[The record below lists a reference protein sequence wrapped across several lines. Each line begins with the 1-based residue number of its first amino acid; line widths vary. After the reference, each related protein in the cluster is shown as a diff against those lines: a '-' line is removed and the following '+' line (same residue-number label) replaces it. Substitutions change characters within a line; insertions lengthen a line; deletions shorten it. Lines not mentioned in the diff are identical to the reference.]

1 MLSAFSADSADR
13 KKNNNKTNNTMKTF
27 SKYLG
32 LLLIVWALAI
42 TQDVQAST
50 VTFTPGTDTGS
61 KSVTKDNITI
71 TVAAG
76 ALNGSDYYQVN
87 KSSTL
92 TISAASGYHIHSIVI
107 TCQKSGDT
115 QDGPAKLTYGGSS
128 SIGYYSYTG
137 NTGTWKLNNSFY
149 DNTSYT
155 NVTSV
160 ALSTSDRVRFTRV
173 VVTYLKPNCSYMY
186 WDGSEYKEWDTR
198 PIKNVVPE
206 PPSIS
211 GYNSAVVGD
220 GKGGVAWST
229 TPIPSDPCI
238 TYANN
243 ANGTYKGCYRFVD
256 NSGGTDPDKDNFPS
270 GVDVLYPIYQDEDNF
285 CYSTGVRYVECDSP
299 FGTLSAAGGT
309 TVTWSGSDINKSINL
324 LSKKGSGAVTWS
336 TDASSSV
343 ATISG
348 SGNSATLTIKGTGGY
363 ASTTIRVTCHIAASG
378 DYCEES
384 KYINITVNAQTYNV
398 IYHLT
403 GVTKTSGPT
412 TVSCVE
418 DDLTVFFTVNDGYTS
433 EGLYGK
439 VCITDG
445 TEWCYDTDNDVNIE
459 FPASNQLY
467 YVDNDVFGSDVHVY
481 ITAQEDICTEP
492 WMAFD
497 TGTNRIVNYGAA
509 GWTDKASVKVSAGG
523 ASTGQTITYTT
534 TNSSVAAV
542 NASNGA
548 VTVGS
553 AGTAII
559 SATAAKADGYCEKTV
574 SYTVTVNCVAPTVAA
589 GAMAISNIT
598 PTSAT
603 FSGGQITSYGGTS
616 SNVYYGYV
624 YSTSNNPTYESSSI
638 ARHDNWYNKALNK
651 DFGNAYPSAL
661 TPGTTYYVRA
671 YAHSDCGTGYS
682 PQMSFTTPRQ
692 YAITYDANGGEGSI
706 ADQVKLEGENAT
718 LSDGTGFSRDGYTI
732 LKWNTADNGSGTNY
746 ALGATYTGNADLHLY
761 AIWQAG
767 NYTVTLNNQSATTAG
782 TTSVAVTFNASTNL
796 TSAIIK
802 PTKTGY
808 TFGGYF
814 TATGG
819 GGTQLIGTDGN
830 WIASV
835 DGYTDAEK
843 KWQYAGNLVLY
854 AKWTANEIELELS
867 ANGGESDGSATV
879 LYDATSLK
887 AGTLI
892 HATYEGHTLV
902 GYYNNESHTT
912 KVLSSDGSFAT
923 SSVSGYITDGKWSRT
938 TSPTTLYAWWATE
951 IRSVTFDLQGKG
963 DNFVRE
969 VEYKTKVSQPANPT
983 HVDYNFVGWMTTE
996 GGSTPFNFDSN
1007 ITANT
1012 TVYAKWTPKTYE
1024 HLIFAC
1030 VDLSLDTEDGDPVL
1044 VTSRSGVNIMA
1055 TKKLKV
1061 SVSGALNGHRVT
1073 LSGTDL
1079 KFYKKVTEPVT
1090 RFVELTG
1097 ANSLVAPLTDA
1108 EVYVS
1113 YNPTGTGTGA
1123 ILQPDIT
1130 VACDGFEETFS
1141 AKVKARNLPESVAIV
1156 ARVGDTWHAL
1166 PANLATEQTPAPI
1179 MVDVTTTA
1187 GLLTAKG
1194 PSTVQYKLWPVATV
1208 NSANDRFGTATGYTP
1223 EALYGDRVRFAG
1235 NSNNGLW
1242 ANNSSANNGIRNFAA
1257 ITAVGTIMDN
1267 ISAYEWKITT
1277 TEVDGQFVYT
1287 LQTLQSA
1294 NVNNLRLWGNK
1305 WGTYGSYGIAELY
1318 ILPLTVVQTADISI
1332 MEWGTN
1338 AVAVKYANAG
1348 NVASGTF
1355 KAKIGTGA
1363 QTTVTCAPLGGD
1375 IYKLTG
1381 VGDLQGSPAKTLLL
1395 NMTESSTPKQAM
1407 FAIPLILTDSK
1418 NDTQASSLAAGGD
1431 GSTLVTEGRQIA
1443 RNLDVIVR
1451 NGGTLT
1457 TSTATGSF
1465 KDLYIYPGGKADLSQ
1480 NIGFSNIY
1488 LRGGLSWLDAVRSF
1502 RLPQLMTEDD
1512 ITISGLQN
1520 KGNGVYYDLY
1530 ADNQMF
1536 YMIALPKSVAL
1547 INVTNE
1553 EGTDDFD
1560 AVVKYYDGSRRV
1572 ANPSAPQSWIA
1583 MTNPT
1588 QQIERG
1594 KGYEIMVSPRSSG
1607 TMSGRTIG
1615 ILRFPLLSETA
1626 WSNVTAMSPEVRAHG
1641 MAGYNA
1647 TPRTVTANNV
1657 GWNLLGNPFYVGVR
1671 KSEASM
1677 DNGAFAVEHLVQE
1690 LNPVTGGWTGHYE
1703 WAMTKTKYFTIPNKL
1718 DYDYTDQRAA
1728 DYTLEPFYP
1737 FFIQAKSNGNF
1748 RFDEGVTLQF
1758 AVRRRFAPT
1767 DILPKELRVDFEFI
1781 DENDKTDIAG
1791 LNIADEYSALFDLD
1805 DKEKTIDLSA
1815 ARLKLYTVMDGY
1827 RIAFNSLPTSAITEI
1842 PLGYLTADA
1851 GEFVVALSEKS
1862 DLNYFEQIII
1872 VDNEEQLE
1880 WDLLQDAYVFSTDA
1894 MPKGNDTR
1902 FTLRLKIR
1910 QQADIGTDMGSQGEL
1925 SRLTANGYN
1934 GTIVLHGLPDGARV
1948 YVYDMTGKL
1957 LYSNHGNSGTADI
1970 TQQAANGRMQLTGL
1984 PTGVYNVRVVSNSNA
1999 QTIRTIV
2006 Y

>member
-1 MLSAFSADSADR
+1 MKTLNKFLSILLLFGAMIFSPNAWAVDVTFNATSDYPDGSALSYTKSGITIQVGAGTLTNQSEYR
-13 KKNNNKTNNTMKTF
+13 CNSGSNLIVTSSVGNITKIVVTCTATGNNNYGPKKINGTPTNGGG
-27 SKYLG
+27 SYVG
-32 LLLIVWALAI
+32 
-42 TQDVQAST
+42 
-50 VTFTPGTDTGS
+50 GTGS
-61 KSVTKDNITI
+61 
-71 TVAAG
+71 
-76 ALNGSDYYQVN
+76 
-87 KSSTL
+87 
-92 TISAASGYHIHSIVI
+92 
-107 TCQKSGDT
+107 
-115 QDGPAKLTYGGSS
+115 
-128 SIGYYSYTG
+128 
-137 NTGTWKLNNSFY
+137 TGTWTGNSA
-149 DNTSYT
+149 
-155 NVTSV
+155 SV
-160 ALSTSDRVRFTRV
+160 SLHADAQVRMTRI
-173 VVTYLKPNCSYMY
+173 VVTYTSSNCDYMVY
-186 WDGSEYKEWDTR
+186 NGSEYIVWDTK
-198 PIKNVVPE
+198 PQSDPVPVG
-206 PPSIS
+206 PTIS
-211 GYNSAVVGD
+211 GYDPLIIGSELFVWCEIPITSSPCVSSGYINN
-220 GKGGVAWST
+220 T
-229 TPIPSDPCI
+229 T
-238 TYANN
+238 
-243 ANGTYKGCYRFVD
+243 GTYKDKYRFAVV
-256 NSGGTDPDKDNFPS
+256 SPSESKHYPS
-270 GVDVLYPIYQDEDNF
+270 GASALYAVYAKDGCQVTTAP
-285 CYSTGVRYVECDSP
+285 YVECNSP

-309 TVTWSGSDINKSINL
+309 TVTWSGSNITKTISV
-324 LSKKGSGAVTWS
+324 SGQKGSGAKTWEVVNQPS
-336 TDASSSV
+336 TV
-343 ATISG
+343 ATINSSG
-348 SGNSATLTIKGTGGY
+348 VLTIKGTGGY
-363 ASTTIRVTCHIAASG
+363 ASATITVRCTIAASG
-378 DYCEES
+378 NYCEES
-384 KYINITVNAQTYNV
+384 KTIDITVNAQTYTV
-398 IYHLT
+398 TYHLT

-418 DDLTVFFTVNDGYTS
+418 DDLSVYFTVNDGYTS
-433 EGLYGK
+433 EGIVGK
-439 VCITDG
+439 VCFVDG
-445 TEWCYDTDNDVNIE
+445 GEWCYNTANGDTNIE
-459 FPASNQLY
+459 FGTSTRLD
-467 YVDNDVFGSDVHVY
+467 YVNDGNFDRNIDVY
-481 ITAQEDICTEP
+481 ITAQEDICTNP

-497 TGTNRIVNYGAA
+497 NGTNRTVSYGAA
-509 GWTDKASVKVSAGG
+509 GWTDAASVKVSAGG
-523 ASTGQTITYTT
+523 AKTGQAITYAT
-534 TNSSVAAV
+534 TNSSVASV
-542 NASNGA
+542 NASTGA

-553 AGTAII
+553 AGTATI
-559 SATAAKADGYCEKTV
+559 SATAAKANGYCEKSV
-574 SYTVTVNCVAPTVAA
+574 SYTVTVNCVAPTLSATESGKEMGNGYV
-589 GAMAISNIT
+589 N
-598 PTSAT
+598 PTSA
-603 FSGGQITSYGGTS
+603 SINGCVIKSYGGGT
-616 SNVYYGYV
+616 VTAHGYV
-624 YSTSNNPTYESSSI
+624 VSTTANPTLTTPGVTTLTWNQSRAIDKAWGNQYLSS
-638 ARHDNWYNKALNK
+638 
-651 DFGNAYPSAL
+651 L
-661 TPGTTYYVRA
+661 TPGTTYYARG
-671 YAHSDCGTGYS
+671 YATNDCGLTGYS
-682 PQMSFTTPRQ
+682 TQISFTTPRQ
-692 YAITYDANGGEGSI
+692 YYITYDANGGEGSI
-706 ADQVKLEGENAT
+706 ANQVKLEGENAT
-718 LSDGTGFSRDGYTI
+718 LSDGSGFSRDGYTI
-732 LKWNTADNGSGTNY
+732 LRWNTADNGSGTNY
-746 ALGATYTGNADLHLY
+746 ALGATYTGNADLNLY

-796 TSAIIK
+796 TSAIAK

-819 GGTQLIGTDGN
+819 GGSQLIGTDGN

-887 AGTLI
+887 AGTLT

-902 GYYNNESHTT
+902 GYYNNESHTL

-969 VEYKTKVSQPANPT
+969 VEYNTKVSQPANPT

-996 GGSTPFNFDSN
+996 GGSTQFNFNSN
-1007 ITANT
+1007 ITTNT

-1113 YNPTGTGTGA
+1113 YNPTSPGTGA

-1179 MVDVTTTA
+1179 MVDVTTAA

-1223 EALYGDRVRFAG
+1223 EALYGDRLRFAG
-1235 NSNNGLW
+1235 NDNKALW

-1257 ITAVGTIMDN
+1257 ITAVGTTMDN

-1338 AVAVKYANAG
+1338 EVAVKYANAG

-1363 QTTVTCAPLGGD
+1363 QTNVTCTSLGGD

-1381 VGDLQGSPAKTLLL
+1381 VGNLQGSPAKTLLL

-1407 FAIPLILTDSK
+1407 FAIPLIITDSK
-1418 NDTQASSLAAGGD
+1418 NDTQASSLAAGGN

-1451 NGGTLT
+1451 NGGTLS

-1530 ADNQMF
+1530 ADDQMF

-1547 INVTNE
+1547 IDVTNE

-1594 KGYEIMVSPRSSG
+1594 KGYEIMISPRSSG
-1607 TMSGRTIG
+1607 AMSGRTIG

-1626 WSNVTAMSPEVRAHG
+1626 WSNVTAMSPEVRAYG

-1647 TPRTVTANNV
+1647 NPRTVNANDV

-1677 DNGAFAVEHLVQE
+1677 DNGAFAVEHLEQE

-1718 DYDYTDQRAA
+1718 DYDYTDCRAA

-1758 AVRRRFAPT
+1758 AARRRFAPT
-1767 DILPKELRVDFEFI
+1767 DILPKELRVDFELI
-1781 DENDKTDIAG
+1781 NESDKTDIAG
-1791 LNIADEYSALFDLD
+1791 LNIADEYSALFDLE

-1827 RIAFNSLPTSAITEI
+1827 RIAFNSLPSSAINEI
-1842 PLGYLTADA
+1842 PLGYLTTDA

-1862 DLNYFEQIII
+1862 HLNYFEKIILI
-1872 VDNEEQLE
+1872 DNELQLE
-1880 WDLLQDAYVFSTDA
+1880 WDLLQDAYTFSTDA

-1902 FTLRLKIR
+1902 FTLSLKIK
-1910 QQADIGTDMGSQGEL
+1910 QQTDIGTGLPNTGAGLDRL
-1925 SRLTANGYN
+1925 SATGYD
-1934 GTIVLHGLPDGARV
+1934 GTIVLHGVPENAEV
-1948 YVYDMTGKL
+1948 YVFDMNGKL
-1957 LYSNHGNSGTADI
+1957 LERVTSGTDS
-1970 TQQAANGRMQLTGL
+1970 RLQLTNL
-1984 PTGVYNVRVVSNSNA
+1984 PTGVYNVRVVVGHEA
-1999 QTIRTIV
+1999 QTLRTIV
-2006 Y
+2006 R